1 MDILDFVKN
10 INIPVLVLDKN
21 ENVTYTNPCFNIFF
35 GENIFLKGIK
45 KFKNSFSIQSCTLYP
60 ENIIDYNPINLA
72 IEADG
77 NFNTIAVYQKSSED
91 FFTLKISSFK
101 YLDYFVIEFA
111 DCSDEYKLEE
121 VTQNYYQV
129 KSELEQLKIESSK
142 NLETKDK
149 AQTQA
154 IKMALLN
161 RIFEALRKSIDI
173 DKTLNF
179 AFKEMSE
186 IFGFSKLGFA
196 FSEDDDKKFEIKNIY
211 PSKYKEELSKI
222 TEIDEKSLKLL
233 KSNKFVISNVVETVE
248 NKNTVSKP
256 QCRILIPIYHTNKL
270 LGIVIGIFPNKNLN
284 KMSEDMINAVSA
296 QLTGAIV
303 QAYLFHELNTK
314 NEQLQSA
321 YTKLEQTQLQL
332 VNSEKMASL
341 GQLVAGVAH
350 EINTPLA
357 SINSNNSIF
366 EKILSIED
374 FDKDIIDTAKSMIET
389 DKEAIK
395 RISNIVK
402 SLKRYVRLDEAPLQE
417 ADINKELDLTLE
429 LLKHETKNRIEIVK
443 NYCDTVEI
451 KCYPNLLNQVFMN
464 LLMNAVHSIE
474 NEGKIFITTSVD
486 NESYKISIKDTGC
499 GMDEKTQEKIF
510 KTGFTTKKV
519 GIGTGLGLMISK
531 DIIEKHSGTITFNSQ
546 KGVGTEFIIT
556 IPIKDKGEK

>member
-1 MDILDFVKN
+1 MNILDFVNN
-10 INIPVLVLDKN
+10 INVPVLVLN
-21 ENVTYTNPCFNIFF
+21 GNGNVVFSNPCFDIFF
-35 GENIFLKGIK
+35 GKKIISNGLK
-45 KFKNSFSIQSCTLYP
+45 KFKNSFSIQSCMLYP

-72 IEADG
+72 LEANG
-77 NFNTIAVYQKSSED
+77 NFNTIAVYQKSAED
-91 FFTLKISSFK
+91 FITLKVSSFK
-101 YLDYFVIEFA
+101 YLEYFVIEFT

-121 VTQNYYQV
+121 VTQNYYRV

-211 PSKYKEELSKI
+211 PLKYKNELSQI
-222 TEIDEKSLKLL
+222 IEADNKSFKQLKNN
-233 KSNKFVISNVVETVE
+233 SFVISNFIEPAN
-248 NKNTVSKP
+248 NKSSLSKP

-270 LGIVIGIFPNKNLN
+270 LGIVFGIFSNKNLN

-303 QAYLFHELNTK
+303 QAYLFQELNDK
-314 NEQLQSA
+314 NEKLQKA

-366 EKILSIED
+366 EKILSVDD

-402 SLKRYVRLDEAPLQE
+402 SLKRFVRLDEAELQK
-417 ADINKELDLTLE
+417 ADLNKELDLTLE

-443 NYCDTVEI
+443 NYCEAVEI
-451 KCYPNLLNQVFMN
+451 ECYPNLLNQVFMN

-474 NEGKIFITTSVD
+474 GEGKIFITTVAD
-486 NESYKISIKDTGC
+486 NNNFKISIRDTGC
-499 GMDEKTQEKIF
+499 GMEEKVKEKIF

-531 DIIEKHSGTITFNSQ
+531 DIVEKHSGSITFESK
-546 KGVGTEFIIT
+546 KGEGTEFVIT
-556 IPIKDKGEK
+556 IPIINRGEK